1 MEFSIVNTV
10 LIQLWPFKIN
20 LSEKLAGSKK
30 SLKVDKI

>member
-1 MEFSIVNTV
+1 MGFSVINTV
-10 LIQLWPFKIN
+10 LIQLWPFKLN